1 VADKVVILVTV
12 STEDEGRKI
21 ARHLVEARLAACV
34 NITPPIE
41 SFYRW
46 EGEIAD
52 DKEYQLFI
60 KSTREL
66 FPEIQEA
73 VSKLH
78 SYQMPEIICLPII
91 DGSQDYLGWVGD
103 SVKRAGPTEDDEAG
117 QGTIPTEQ
125 S

>member
-1 VADKVVILVTV
+1 MTEKVVIMVTV

-21 ARHLVEARLAACV
+21 ARHLVESRLAACA
-34 NITPPIE
+34 NLTQAIE

-52 DKEYQLFI
+52 DKEFQLFI

-66 FPEIQEA
+66 FPEIQAA
-73 VSKLH
+73 VCKLH
-78 SYQMPEIICLPII
+78 SYQMPEIICLPVF
-91 DGSQDYLGWVGD
+91 DGSQEYLGWVGD
-103 SVKRAGPTEDDEAG
+103 SVKRAGPVEVDEAG
-117 QGTIPTEQ
+117 FGTKATDE

>member
-1 VADKVVILVTV
+1 MVTV
-12 STEDEGRKI
+12 PTEDEGRKI

-66 FPEIQEA
+66 FPEISAA
-73 VSKLH
+73 VSRLH

-91 DGSQDYLGWVGD
+91 DGSQDYLGWIGD
-103 SVKRAGPTEDDEAG
+103 SVKRAGLAEDAEAG
-117 QGTIPTEQ
+117 RGTKATDE